1 MSAARRRAVGGAL
14 ALGLA
19 GLVWS
24 AGASS
29 PTAAPTRPPAPAAAP
44 APPAGPDTSCA
55 GCHPDQA
62 SSWAR
67 TGMARA
73 LGPLVEG
80 ELAGL
85 GTVLEEQSGYA
96 YHFED
101 GDGGPRIVETRPDRP
116 EHRLEAPLLY
126 AIGAGELDRA
136 YVARRGGLEFFA
148 PLEVLSGPG
157 GRHPEL
163 APGLQAVPGQRF
175 GVPITH
181 ECLGCHTDRLP
192 EQGFPLNAVREP
204 GWEPLGI
211 GCGAC
216 HGQVEDH
223 ARWRERAASEPAPQ
237 AARDPGRGPDPV
249 LRAGTLSREE
259 RMSLCAACHLQG
271 DVRISLEGRLGV
283 PPPGGDL
290 LDELAIF
297 VGREETGAVG
307 FVSQTERLVRSRCY
321 LEDRSLA
328 CDTCHD
334 PHRSL
339 FDEAERTRV
348 RAACQG
354 CHPGPLELSGA
365 HAAPCARSPE
375 PALEGR
381 DCVDCHMPLGPTFD
395 VPGVRIHDHRIAR
408 KPRVAEP
415 PARPRSLEAPDGDW
429 VRFAWPGRPAPAEVD
444 DPGLWM
450 MALAARGH
458 AARALELVD
467 EAPSPRVGRLSGYHE
482 SRARLL
488 ESAGRLPEAAAA
500 YERALR
506 LDAGATSAA
515 INLGLLYGLGG
526 DPARGIR
533 LLSQVIAYHPL
544 AFNALRNRA
553 GLRYELGDTDGFV
566 ADLAAAFEACPQAE
580 VAEILADWHRAAGAH
595 EQASSWGARA
605 RALDP
610 VESREDE

>member
-1 MSAARRRAVGGAL
+1 
-14 ALGLA
+14 
-19 GLVWS
+19 
-24 AGASS
+24 
-29 PTAAPTRPPAPAAAP
+29 
-44 APPAGPDTSCA
+44 
-55 GCHPDQA
+55 
-62 SSWAR
+62 
-67 TGMARA
+67 
-73 LGPLVEG
+73 VEG

-85 GTVLEEQSGYA
+85 GTVLEEESGYA
-96 YHFED
+96 YHFEH
-101 GDGGPRIVETRPDRP
+101 GDGGPRIVETRPERP

-136 YVARRGGLEFFA
+136 FVARRGGLEFFA
-148 PLEVLSGPG
+148 PLEVLSGTG
-157 GRHPEL
+157 GRHAEL

-204 GWEPLGI
+204 GWEPAGI

-216 HGQVEDH
+216 HGEIEAH
-223 ARWRERAASEPAPQ
+223 ARWRAEAAG
-237 AARDPGRGPDPV
+237 DPGRGPDPV

-271 DVRISLEGRLGV
+271 DVRIPLEGRLGV

-290 LDELAIF
+290 LDELAVF
-297 VGREETGAVG
+297 VGREETEAIG
-307 FVSQTERLVRSRCY
+307 FVSQTGRLVRSRCY
-321 LEDRSLA
+321 LEDDSLA

-334 PHRSL
+334 PHRSV
-339 FDEAERTRV
+339 FDQAERTRV

-354 CHPGPLELSGA
+354 CHPGPLELPGA
-365 HAAPCARSPE
+365 QASPCARSPG
-375 PALEGR
+375 LSVEGR
-381 DCVDCHMPLGPTFD
+381 DCVECHMPITPTFD

-408 KPRVAEP
+408 RPQVAEP

-429 VRFAWPGRPAPAEVD
+429 VRFAWPGRPAPAEAD

-458 AARALELVD
+458 PARALGLVD
-467 EAPSPRVGRLSGYHE
+467 EAPSARVERLSGYHE

-488 ESAGRLPEAAAA
+488 ENPGRFPEAAAA

-566 ADLAAAFEACPQAE
+566 ADLEAAFEAWPQAE
-580 VAEILADWHRAAGAH
+580 VAEILADWHRASGAD
-595 EQASSWGARA
+595 ERASAWDARA
-605 RALDP
+605 HALEP
-610 VESREDE
+610 VESAGDAVESVEDE